1 MKALDKAIRQCF
13 VTEMFLA
20 RVDDYAVLDRA
31 IEDIKILEQSGSGH
45 RNDFVWTS
53 DDNLHTLPQ
62 FKEITE
68 LFHRE
73 AGDVLDYMGIKRDS
87 HEITCM
93 WSNNAQVGQQHI
105 IHYHANSFLSGLLYL
120 EVPEGSGHTIFQDP
134 RPAVGMWDPD
144 YVNKEKF
151 RTAYISQKPE
161 KGMLTIFPSWLP
173 HGVDIGKNY
182 PDKRRIILSFNV
194 MIRGEMTQHSKR
206 LVL

>member
-1 MKALDKAIRQCF
+1 MRAIDKAVRQCF
-13 VTEMFLA
+13 VTEMYLA
-20 RVDDYAVLDRA
+20 RVDDHSVLDRA
-31 IEDIKILEQSGSGH
+31 VDDIKKLELAGTGH

-62 FKEITE
+62 FKELTD
-68 LFHRE
+68 LFHLE
-73 AGDVLDYMGIKRDS
+73 SGNVLDHMGVKRTS

-105 IHYHANSFLSGLLYL
+105 IHYHSNSFLSGLLYL
-120 EVPEGSGHTIFQDP
+120 HVPEGSGYTVFQDP

-144 YVNKEKF
+144 YVSPDAF

-173 HGVDIGKNY
+173 HGVDVGKNY
-182 PDKRRIILSFNV
+182 PNQRRIIISFNV
-194 MIRGEMTQHSKR
+194 MIRGSMTQHSKK
-206 LVL
+206 LEL